1 MVEQVV
7 TKPGKADV
15 EIGNG
20 KKVFEICRWYNGS
33 LDCCGLLVVFVA
45 AASPKH
51 VARCCNMSQYF
62 NRCGESIHGFV
73 SGKRGKSGLESGKLK
88 DADLDFKV
96 CRMVPGQW

>member
-7 TKPGKADV
+7 TKPDKADV

-45 AASPKH
+45 ATSPKH

-62 NRCGESIHGFV
+62 NRCGESTDSSQA
-73 SGKRGKSGLESGKLK
+73 SGASRVWSL
-88 DADLDFKV
+88 AN
-96 CRMVPGQW
+96 